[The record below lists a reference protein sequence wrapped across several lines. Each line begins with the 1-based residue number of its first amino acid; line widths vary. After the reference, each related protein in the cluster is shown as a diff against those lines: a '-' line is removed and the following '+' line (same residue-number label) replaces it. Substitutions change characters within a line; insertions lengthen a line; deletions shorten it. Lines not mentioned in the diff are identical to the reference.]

1 MVIEKGKIYEPCFKA
16 TLSFTSSDSSLN
28 YVCELCSE
36 IITFK
41 NTFKTE
47 NILHRGNYD
56 SFP

>member
-1 MVIEKGKIYEPCFKA
+1 MEKGKIYEPCFKA

-28 YVCELCSE
+28 YVCELCPE